1 MSKTSTFAR
10 RGPDRISEEI
20 AKVLCKKKPLEFK
33 ALFVDV
39 YESLRAKD
47 ATSGGEEMIRLRAY
61 EKLQNFVRQGIVKK
75 AGTTYVGDGRA
86 LASFLAT
93 AAEQNATFAAEK
105 EKRNPTFPPKPVK
118 PAAKT
123 TPAKVAKPVKPK
135 KAAKPA
141 KAKKAPAK
149 AVALKKKK

>member
-10 RGPDRISEEI
+10 RGPDRIAEEI

-33 ALFVDV
+33 VLFMDV

-61 EKLQNFVRQGIVKK
+61 EKLQNFVRLGIVKK

-86 LASFLAT
+86 LATFLAT

-105 EKRNPTFPPKPVK
+105 EKRTTAALATLVK
-118 PAAKT
+118 PAAK
-123 TPAKVAKPVKPK
+123 
-135 KAAKPA
+135 AKPA
-141 KAKKAPAK
+141 KAVKPKKPAKAAAKAPAT
-149 AVALKKKK
+149 KKKK

>member
-20 AKVLCKKKPLEFK
+20 AKVLSNKKPLEFK

-39 YESLRAKD
+39 FASLRAKD

-75 AGTTYVGDGRA
+75 AGTTYIGDGRA
-86 LASFLAT
+86 LASFLTT

-105 EKRNPTFPPKPVK
+105 EKRNPTLPLKPVK
-118 PAAKT
+118 PVAKEKT
-123 TPAKVAKPVKPK
+123 AKVVKAVKPK

-141 KAKKAPAK
+141 AK
-149 AVALKKKK
+149 ATALKKKK

>member
-61 EKLQNFVRQGIVKK
+61 EKLQNFVRLGIVKK
-75 AGTTYVGDGRA
+75 AGTNYVGDGRA
-86 LASFLAT
+86 LATFLAT

-105 EKRNPTFPPKPVK
+105 ERRAVAVQPVPAKPV
-118 PAAKT
+118 AK
-123 TPAKVAKPVKPK
+123 AKPVKIA
-135 KAAKPA
+135 KAVKAVKTKKPA
-141 KAKKAPAK
+141 KAAKKAA
-149 AVALKKKK
+149 ASKKRK

>member
-33 ALFVDV
+33 ALFLDV
-39 YESLRAKD
+39 FASLRAKD

-75 AGTTYVGDGRA
+75 TGTTYLGEGRA
-86 LASFLAT
+86 LATFLAT

-105 EKRNPTFPPKPVK
+105 EKRSPAGLAK
-118 PAAKT
+118 AAKAVLK
-123 TPAKVAKPVKPK
+123 AKATKPK
-135 KAAKPA
+135 KSA
-141 KAKKAPAK
+141 KAPA
-149 AVALKKKK
+149 ARKKK